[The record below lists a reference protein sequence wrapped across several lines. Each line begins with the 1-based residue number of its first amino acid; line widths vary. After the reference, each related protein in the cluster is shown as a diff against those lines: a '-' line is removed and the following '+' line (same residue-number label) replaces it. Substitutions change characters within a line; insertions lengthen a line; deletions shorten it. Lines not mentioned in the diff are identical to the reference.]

1 MSVAAIS
8 QAPSV
13 RFAVAARTVSD
24 EARRH
29 GLQVPAFKSPP
40 RLAKA
45 DRSLR
50 RVGRDAVVAVRVR
63 GRPFGAIVADLIE
76 GVVVTNE
83 LTGLDAGKARA
94 ILWTA
99 LEDSVSVAA

>member
-29 GLQVPAFKSPP
+29 GLHVPAFKSPP

-45 DRSLR
+45 DRTVR
-50 RVGRDAVVAVRVR
+50 RVGRDAVVAVRIR

-83 LTGLDAGKARA
+83 LTGFDAGKARA
-94 ILWTA
+94 ILWSA